1 MAGSTLA
8 AGAEAKQAF
17 GRLPQSAALLRPYT
31 SPSLGRA
38 VVAVETAQEA
48 RHMPAVVQR
57 FFGHTGGTV
66 AVVAVVVVSTD
77 NHLRSTNEAY
87 HSLMKLRSQCSNCH
101 CLDQQGV
108 QIGCLDI
115 YWMLAV
121 ERK

>member
-1 MAGSTLA
+1 VGSTLA

-17 GRLPQSAALLRPYT
+17 DRLPQSAVLLHPYT

-38 VVAVETAQEA
+38 VVAVETAQVA

-57 FFGHTGGTV
+57 FFGHSGGT
-66 AVVAVVVVSTD
+66 VAVVVVSTG
-77 NHLRSTNEAY
+77 NHRRSTNEAY
-87 HSLMKLRSQCSNCH
+87 HSLMKLLLQYSNCH

>member
-17 GRLPQSAALLRPYT
+17 GRLPQSAVVLRPYT
-31 SPSLGRA
+31 SPNLDRA

-48 RHMPAVVQR
+48 QHMPVGVQR
-57 FFGHTGGTV
+57 LFDHTGGTV
-66 AVVAVVVVSTD
+66 VVVAVVVVSTG
-77 NHLRSTNEAY
+77 NHRRSTNEAY

-101 CLDQQGV
+101 CLDQQGG

-115 YWMLAV
+115 YWMLVV

>member
-8 AGAEAKQAF
+8 AGAEVKQAF
-17 GRLPQSAALLRPYT
+17 GRLPQSAVLLRPYT

-48 RHMPAVVQR
+48 RHMPAMVQR
-57 FFGHTGGTV
+57 FFDHTGGTV
-66 AVVAVVVVSTD
+66 AVVVVVSTG
-77 NHLRSTNEAY
+77 NHRRSTNEAY
-87 HSLMKLRSQCSNCH
+87 HSLMKLCSQCSNCH
-101 CLDQQGV
+101 CLDQQGG